1 MILRVSGDI
10 LGNDR
15 IKLNEKIQ
23 EVVDGGAKNIV
34 LNLKGVR
41 LMDSVGL
48 GMLVAL
54 DASLTPR
61 QVRLVLSD
69 VDGTVKSLV
78 MITKLDR
85 VLELYDTEDEALADF

>member
-1 MILRVSGDI
+1 MDWQYYTLLVAGRSRTGI
-10 LGNDR
+10 
-15 IKLNEKIQ
+15 
-23 EVVDGGAKNIV
+23 
-34 LNLKGVR
+34 R